1 MLVLSYQAPGH
12 IDIGLL
18 SPASAAFFEKIAA

>member
-1 MLVLSYQAPGH
+1 M

-18 SPASAAFFEKIAA
+18 S